1 MASPQGLSGLTN
13 VMHHIKDLN
22 SIQLDHCNL
31 TIGSFDGVH
40 RGHQEIIKGLVTD
53 AKAEGGPSVALTFFP
68 HPSAVLLGRKP
79 IFYLTSPDEKAD
91 LLGTMGVDYVI
102 TQRFDLPLARIR
114 ASAFLDTLQN
124 RLGFRCLWIGEDFAF
139 GYQREGDQH
148 FLKQVSAERGFE
160 LQVVPPVIVDNE
172 VVSSTRIR
180 NALRV
185 GEVTLAAELLG
196 RHFSFTGMVVTGS
209 DRGKRLGFP
218 TANLRIDEDR
228 AYPGPGVYVCLAE
241 VAGRRWS
248 AVTNIG
254 VRPTF
259 EENQEIATIET
270 HLLDFQGDLY
280 NQEIRL
286 AFIERLRDE
295 KRFSN
300 SAALISQINQDIDQA
315 RHILETELERDNA

>member
-1 MASPQGLSGLTN
+1 
-13 VMHHIKDLN
+13 MHHVQDFH
-22 SIQLDHCNL
+22 SIQLERCYL

-40 RGHQEIIKGLVTD
+40 RGHQEIIKGLVSD
-53 AKAEGGPSVALTFFP
+53 AKAEDIPSVALTFFP
-68 HPSAVLLGRKP
+68 HPSAVLLERKP

-91 LLGTMGVDYVI
+91 LLGTMGVEYVI
-102 TQRFDLPLARIR
+102 TQRFDLTLAQVS
-114 ASAFLDTLQN
+114 ASSFLDTLQD
-124 RLGFRCLWIGEDFAF
+124 RLGFRRLWVGEDFAF
-139 GYQREGDQH
+139 GHQREGDQR
-148 FLKQVSAERGFE
+148 FLKRASEERGFE
-160 LQVVPPVIVDNE
+160 LHVVPPVFIDNE

-185 GEVTLAAELLG
+185 GEVSLAAELLG
-196 RHFSFTGMVVTGS
+196 RYFNITGVVVTGS

-218 TANLRIDEDR
+218 TANLRIEEGR
-228 AYPGPGVYVCLAE
+228 AYPCPGVYVCLAE
-241 VAGRRWS
+241 VAGRRWN

-259 EENQEIATIET
+259 EESQEIAIVET

-295 KRFSN
+295 KRFSS

-315 RHILETELERDNA
+315 RHILETALERENV

>member
-1 MASPQGLSGLTN
+1 
-13 VMHHIKDLN
+13 MHHIQDFN
-22 SIQLDHCNL
+22 SIQLDHCYL

-40 RGHQEIIKGLVTD
+40 RGHQEIIKGLVSD
-53 AKAEGGPSVALTFFP
+53 AKADGVPSVALTFFP
-68 HPSAVLLGRKP
+68 HPSAVLLERKP

-91 LLGTMGVDYVI
+91 LLGAMGVDHVI
-102 TQRFDLPLARIR
+102 TQRFDLTLARV
-114 ASAFLDTLQN
+114 SANSFLDTLQD
-124 RLGFRCLWIGEDFAF
+124 RLGFRRLWVGEDFAF
-139 GYQREGDQH
+139 GFQREGDQR
-148 FLKQVSAERGFE
+148 FLKQASEERGFE
-160 LQVVPPVIVDNE
+160 LMVVPPVFVDNE

-185 GEVTLAAELLG
+185 GEVALAAEFLG
-196 RHFSFTGMVVTGS
+196 RFFSITGVVVTGS

-218 TANLRIDEDR
+218 TANLRIEEGR
-228 AYPGPGVYVCLAE
+228 AYPSPGVYVCLAE
-241 VAGRRWS
+241 VAGRRWN

-259 EENQEIATIET
+259 EESQEIVTVET

-300 SAALISQINQDIDQA
+300 SAALISQINHDIDQA
-315 RHILETELERDNA
+315 RHILDTTVERENV